1 MAQQGRSS
9 LQVFSGGLIVT
20 AALVVSAC
28 SDTGRSPAAPTTVK
42 QAASSATIGAQEPT
56 GSAAGASAASVPQDA
71 GTSQGTITEPAAYDG
86 SICELRFPGTPSQ
99 TSETFVIW
107 NLGHA
112 ILNVPFDTARPD
124 LYAVLPGTMHREPG
138 HPELDH
144 DHIVSHAPGDPG
156 YNGTWD
162 VWVVT
167 PGPNFDPST
176 YQAPR
181 STQAMFALINAGVL
195 AQPVGF
201 AAAGFGRDLVIHAP
215 LVCR

>member
-1 MAQQGRSS
+1 MTQRRWS
-9 LQVFSGGLIVT
+9 LRIFSGGLIFT

-28 SDTGRSPAAPTTVK
+28 SDAGRSPAAPTAVQPTASTATSSHGPTVL
-42 QAASSATIGAQEPT
+42 ASGT
-56 GSAAGASAASVPQDA
+56 GNLAGPQDA
-71 GTSQGTITEPAAYDG
+71 GMSQGTTTEPAAYNG
-86 SICELRFPGTPSQ
+86 SICELLFPGTPSQ
-99 TSETFVIW
+99 TAQTFGIW

-112 ILNVPFDTARPD
+112 ILDVPFDTARPD

-138 HPELDH
+138 YPQLDH
-144 DHIVSHAPGDPG
+144 DHIVSSAPGDPG
-156 YNGTWD
+156 YDGTWD

-167 PGPNFDPST
+167 PGQNFDPST

-181 STQAMFALINAGVL
+181 SQAAMFALISAGVL

-201 AAAGFGRDLVIHAP
+201 AAAGFGTDLVVHAP

>member
-1 MAQQGRSS
+1 MAPG
-9 LQVFSGGLIVT
+9 T
-20 AALVVSAC
+20 
-28 SDTGRSPAAPTTVK
+28 
-42 QAASSATIGAQEPT
+42 SSASGPE
-56 GSAAGASAASVPQDA
+56 DA
-71 GTSQGTITEPAAYDG
+71 GTSQGTNTEPAAYNG

-99 TSETFVIW
+99 TSETFAIW

-112 ILNVPFDTARPD
+112 ILDVPFDTARPD

-144 DHIVSHAPGDPG
+144 DHIVSHGPGDPG

-167 PGPNFDPST
+167 PGQNFDPAT

-181 STQAMFALINAGVL
+181 SQEAMFALIRAGVL
-195 AQPVGF
+195 AEPVGF